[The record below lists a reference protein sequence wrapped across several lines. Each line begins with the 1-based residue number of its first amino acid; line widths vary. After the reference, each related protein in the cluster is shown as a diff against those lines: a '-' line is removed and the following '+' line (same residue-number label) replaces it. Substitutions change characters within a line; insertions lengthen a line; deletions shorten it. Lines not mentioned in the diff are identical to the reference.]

1 MKQIGGFVSSMN
13 SYNEKKNTYVKNQL
27 LKTMLKKLKKQS
39 IDSIVIS
46 DLIEQ
51 AGVSRVSFYR
61 NYASKEDIL
70 IQEERRLFS
79 EWSKE
84 HNKGIEDNHKDFNKE
99 LLDFYFS
106 NKDFYLTIY
115 NAGLKSI
122 IMDTLLSGAK
132 IADND
137 PNPLAYFK
145 SSIAYMIYGWIDE
158 WMKRGMVESGTE
170 LSKIISDSINK

>member
-1 MKQIGGFVSSMN
+1 MN

-27 LKTMLKKLKKQS
+27 LKTLLKKLKKQS

-79 EWSKE
+79 GWSKE
-84 HNKGIEDNHKDFNKE
+84 YNKGNEDNHKDFNKE
-99 LLDFYFS
+99 LLDFYYS

-122 IMDTLLSGAK
+122 IMDTLLSEAK
-132 IADND
+132 IDDTD

-170 LSKIISDSINK
+170 LSKIINDSINK